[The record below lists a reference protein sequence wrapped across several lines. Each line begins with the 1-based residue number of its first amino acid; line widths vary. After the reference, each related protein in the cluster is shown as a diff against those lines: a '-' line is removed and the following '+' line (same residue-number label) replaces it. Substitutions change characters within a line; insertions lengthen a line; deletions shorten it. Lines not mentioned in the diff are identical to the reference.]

1 MKITEFNKEL
11 EKRTG
16 IGRYAQFINAIL
28 ILVVAAQAVALANA
42 DRTHRETL
50 IPPTINKTFW
60 IEDEKVSPEYL
71 EQMGSFLMQLALN
84 RTPTNA
90 VYQVDELLKYV
101 APNSYPELRRQLQ
114 SDAVRQKEDNIT
126 MVFFPRHVTVDSDKQ
141 AVLFEG
147 VTKKWIGD
155 KIVGD
160 DLKKYIIK
168 FGFKGRVFLEDIS
181 DVTAEKD
188 PWNA

>member
-1 MKITEFNKEL
+1 MKITEFSKDL

-16 IGRYAQFINAIL
+16 IGRYAQFMNVLL
-28 ILVVAAQAVALANA
+28 ILVVAAQAFALSKA

-60 IEDEKVSPEYL
+60 VEDDKVSPEYL
-71 EQMGSFLMQLALN
+71 EQMGVYLIQLALN
-84 RTPTNA
+84 RTPSNA
-90 VYQVDELLKYV
+90 VSQIDELLKYV
-101 APNSYPELRRQLQ
+101 APQSYPELKKQLH
-114 SDAVRQKEDNIT
+114 SDALRQKEDNIT
-126 MVFFPRHVTVDSDKQ
+126 IVFFPRHVTVDSGLQ

-155 KIVGD
+155 KPVGSD
-160 DLKKYIIK
+160 MKRYIIK
-168 FGFKGRVFLEDIS
+168 FGYQGRVFLEDIS